1 MKKVLAIAGLT
12 WKSAFRYR
20 LFWIMA
26 VLLIAAVV
34 GKLGGCYVGARITG
48 QSPREAGCLAAL
60 RAHVEH

>member
-34 GKLGGCYVGARITG
+34 GLPLIAQGRRHGQRAGANLIDLH
-48 QSPREAGCLAAL
+48 S
-60 RAHVEH
+60 